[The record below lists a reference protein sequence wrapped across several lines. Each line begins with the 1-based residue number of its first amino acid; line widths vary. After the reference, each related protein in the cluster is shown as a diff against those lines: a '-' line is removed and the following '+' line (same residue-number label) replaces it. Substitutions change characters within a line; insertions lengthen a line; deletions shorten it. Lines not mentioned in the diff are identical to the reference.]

1 MDADAIDRFLDRVG
15 GPVEGERSGLAR
27 LAEVDE
33 ALADLQEGENWA
45 ALQLMRANILVQMP
59 GEGAADYIEQAI
71 ASYERTLRFCSP
83 ETDPLTWARVMSN
96 CSVAWRRRVKEPRAA
111 NLERAMDCLA
121 SIGDHLERER
131 DPRLWASSQANLG
144 NAFLQRIVGDPRENI
159 EHAIGRYRA
168 ALEIFNPRD
177 YPDLYCRCAA
187 NLAHAYEIR
196 IAGDR
201 EENMED
207 AIALGRLALRIC
219 DALPANTEWA
229 RLHNNLGSM
238 YRSRIA
244 GNRADNV
251 ESAIGHYRAALRVWK
266 RARFADDWARV
277 QHNLGVA
284 YRKRSR
290 GDAGAN
296 LKRSRVHLRAAL
308 SVRTLERFPTD
319 WLRSQHSLALTE
331 MQTGNWPQV
340 ERIARE
346 VMRFLGGAIAGLG
359 NWYEMRRLIGA
370 ASATKNLGVLAI
382 AERGNPADAFAFL
395 IEGRGLVHRALLG
408 AGRAPAALGPDDA
421 KPGFPSPGEA
431 VIAFCVPPLDG
442 RDLPVFVACSDDRAH
457 PVRLARLTG
466 LDRAALESLFECK
479 AGRESSWLDGYQVLL
494 EQGDP
499 TAFSGAMERVAEA
512 LDGYLA
518 PLWQI
523 LDSLP
528 VSVRRLR
535 IAPSGP
541 LSLFPP
547 TMVRGGER
555 KIMHRFDLASAVGGL
570 SNASTFA
577 ARNAGRRL
585 LVVADPTGD
594 LPHSRAE
601 GKMLGALFQGASSL
615 LGKRA
620 TKRHVLDAISTAGP
634 LDYLHFACHGR
645 FRWRH
650 PEASGLLMAG
660 GEILQLSEILG
671 RIRLGCDTLV
681 VLSAC
686 ESGIAEYR
694 ELPDETYGLPL
705 AFLGA
710 GASAVIC
717 SLWPVPDRSTRVLML
732 KLYEYLHA
740 GASPPSAL
748 RSAQRWLRDAL
759 GDELQSLV
767 QQLDPRVRTAGE
779 LSAAPSPMRIK
790 WVPDD
795 PPDDPP
801 DGSPGE
807 RPFAHPFHWAGFV
820 CIA

>member
-1 MDADAIDRFLDRVG
+1 MDANALEQFLDRLG
-15 GPVEGERSGLAR
+15 GAVEGERSGLAR
-27 LAEVDE
+27 LAELDE
-33 ALADLQEGENWA
+33 VLAGLPRGAHWATLQR
-45 ALQLMRANILVQMP
+45 MRANVLVQMP
-59 GEGAADYIEQAI
+59 GKGAAEYLEQAL
-71 ASYERTLRFCSP
+71 AAYDQALRFCSP
-83 ETDPLTWARVMSN
+83 ESDPVTWARTMSN
-96 CSVAWRRRVKEPRAA
+96 CSVAWRRRVKGQRAA
-111 NLERAMDCLA
+111 NLERAMACLA
-121 SIGDHLERER
+121 SIGGRLDPERH
-131 DPRLWASSQANLG
+131 PRLWASSQANLG

-159 EHAIGRYRA
+159 EQAIGRYRS
-168 ALEIFNPRD
+168 ALQVFTPHD

-207 AIALGRLALRIC
+207 AIALGRLALRIY
-219 DALPANTEWA
+219 DALPATTEWA

-244 GNRADNV
+244 GDRAENI
-251 ESAIGHYRAALRVWK
+251 ESAIGHYRAALRVWT
-266 RARFADDWARV
+266 RARCADDWARV

-284 YRKRSR
+284 YRKRVR
-290 GDAGAN
+290 GDPGAN
-296 LKRSRVHLRAAL
+296 LERSRTLLRAAL
-308 SVRTLERFPTD
+308 SVRTRERFPTE

-331 MQTGNWPQV
+331 TQAGNWPRV

-346 VMRFLGGAIAGLG
+346 VMGFLAGAIAGLD

-382 AERGNPADAFAFL
+382 AEQGNLADAFAFL
-395 IEGRGLVHRALLG
+395 IQGRGLVHRALLG
-408 AGRAPAALGPDDA
+408 AARTSGAPATGDGEPRLP
-421 KPGFPSPGEA
+421 PPGE
-431 VIAFCVPPLDG
+431 VVLAFCALPLDG
-442 RDLPVFVACSDDRAH
+442 RDLPVFVACADDQAH
-457 PVRLARLTG
+457 PVRLVRLAG
-466 LDRAALESLFECK
+466 LDRAALESLFERK
-479 AGRESSWLDGYQVLL
+479 TGRESSWLAGYQVLL

-499 TAFSGAMERVAEA
+499 TAFSRAMERVAQS

-518 PLWQI
+518 PLWPV
-523 LDSLP
+523 LDALP
-528 VSVRRLR
+528 ASVRRLR

-547 TMVRGGER
+547 TMMRGGER
-555 KIMHRFDLASAVGGL
+555 EFSSRFDLVSSVGGL
-570 SNASTFA
+570 SSASTFA
-577 ARNAGRRL
+577 ARDSDRRRL

-594 LPHSRAE
+594 LPHGRAE
-601 GKMLGALFQGASSL
+601 GHMLDALFEGASTL

-620 TKRHVLDAISTAGP
+620 TKQRVLDAIATAGP

-650 PEASGLLMAG
+650 PEASGLVMAG
-660 GEILQLSEILG
+660 GEILHLSEILG
-671 RIRLGCDTLV
+671 RIRLGPETLV

-686 ESGIAEYR
+686 ETGIAEYR
-694 ELPDETYGLPL
+694 ELPDETYGLAL

-717 SLWPVPDRSTRVLML
+717 SLWPVSDRSTRLLML

-740 GASPPSAL
+740 GASAPAAL
-748 RSAQRWLRDAL
+748 RSAQRWLRDAV
-759 GDELQSLV
+759 GDDLQSLV
-767 QQLDPRVRTAGE
+767 QQLDPRVRTAGK
-779 LSAAPSPMRIK
+779 LAAAPSPLRIK
-790 WVPDD
+790 WVSDD
-795 PPDDPP
+795 PP
-801 DGSPGE
+801 GGAPGE